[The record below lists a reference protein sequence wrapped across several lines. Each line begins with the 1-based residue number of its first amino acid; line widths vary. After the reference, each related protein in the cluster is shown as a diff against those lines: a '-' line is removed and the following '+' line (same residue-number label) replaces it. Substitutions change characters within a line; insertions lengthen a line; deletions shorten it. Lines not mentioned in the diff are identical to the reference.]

1 MKTPDIIRQ
10 GKDNGEG
17 MVIHYQT
24 SKGTDIFGLGILNLW
39 GGEGWDLGP
48 TWCYLVLG
56 QKTVLI
62 DTGRFGNF
70 EILKNLLGTIDI
82 QFSDIEAIIVTH
94 SHEDHDGNLPE
105 ILEAAQPELWAHTVY
120 PCMIA
125 YHPHITD
132 GANHPE
138 LPGSCR
144 FCFMAEEFYQTC
156 ISYHQKRSKLKV
168 DRTLDEGTALPIED
182 LQIVH
187 TPGHTPDSICVILDN
202 EAIFT
207 GDTVLPDITPHPSSA
222 HIFATNRRILPEQYQ
237 QRNMVYGLMAYI
249 NSLSKLAALDEN
261 RFSATFPAHRLFY
274 HGQFNL
280 IDSLGDR
287 AREIIQFHIDRCSD
301 ILRIVKDQ
309 PRNLDE
315 IAIEHFLPSQL
326 AGSGKLMS
334 RSELTAHFE
343 VMESNGDI
351 RWVGEDNDL
360 VEHTG
365 SYRYLEVLGAYL
377 M

>member
-1 MKTPDIIRQ
+1 MKTPEIVQ
-10 GKDNGEG
+10 PGKNNGEG
-17 MVIHYQT
+17 MVIRYKT
-24 SKGTDIFGLGILNLW
+24 SRGTDIFGLAVPNLW

-56 QKTVLI
+56 QKTILI

-70 EILKNLLGTIDI
+70 EILVNLLGTIDKKL
-82 QFSDIEAIIVTH
+82 SDIDAIIVTH

-105 ILEAAQPELWAHTVY
+105 IIEAAQPELWAHTVY

-144 FCFMAEEFYQTC
+144 FCIMPESFYQTC
-156 ISYHQKRSKLKV
+156 IPYHRKRSKLKV
-168 DRTLDEGTALPIED
+168 DRTVDEGDGLPVDD
-182 LQIVH
+182 LGIMF
-187 TPGHTPDSICVILDN
+187 TPGHTPDSICIILDDDV
-202 EAIFT
+202 IFT

-222 HIFATNRRILPEQYQ
+222 HIFETNRRILPKRYQ
-237 QRNMVYGLMAYI
+237 QRNTVYGLMAYI
-249 NSLSKLAALDEN
+249 NSLSKLSSLDEN

-280 IDSLGDR
+280 IHSTADR
-287 AREIIQFHIDRCSD
+287 AREIIRFHIDRCSD

-309 PRNLDE
+309 PRGLDE
-315 IAIEHFLPSQL
+315 IAVEHFLPSQL
-326 AGSGKLMS
+326 EGSGKLMA
-334 RSELTAHFE
+334 RSELTAHLE
-343 VMESNGDI
+343 VMESSGDI
-351 RWVGEDNDL
+351 RWVGENSDL

-365 SYRYLEVLGAYL
+365 SYNCLETIESCS
-377 M
+377 